1 MKEVPT
7 MQAYATAERLALD
20 ERLGVLDPP
29 PLRHPSEADVSNTVL
44 LDQLLGR
51 LADLFVERLMES
63 APGGTSDQACDWMDA
78 RGAAE
83 YLGLH
88 RDTVRKLAAQ
98 RAIPAHQDGPR
109 CKLYFRRDELDH
121 WRRSARP
128 TGTPRLRAV

>member
-7 MQAYATAERLALD
+7 MQAYATAEW
-20 ERLGVLDPP
+20 LGVLEPP
-29 PLRHPSEADVSNTVL
+29 PLRHPSEADGSNTVL
-44 LDQLLGR
+44 LDQLLSR
-51 LADLFVERLMES
+51 LADLIVERVMNRTS
-63 APGGTSDQACDWMDA
+63 ADASDRGSDWMDA

-83 YLGLH
+83 YLGVH

-109 CKLYFRRDELDH
+109 CKLYFRRDELDD

-128 TGTPRLRAV
+128 MRTPRLRAVS

>member
-7 MQAYATAERLALD
+7 MQAYATA

-44 LDQLLGR
+44 LDHLLGR
-51 LADLFVERLMES
+51 LADLVVERLMES
-63 APGGTSDQACDWMDA
+63 APGGTCDQACDWMDA

-109 CKLYFRRDELDH
+109 CKLYFRRDELDY

-128 TGTPRLRAV
+128 TRTPRLRAV